1 MPHVMLVR
9 PHACTSEGATSGRV
23 PVATIAPVNMAAYT
37 PPMPSL
43 HRHRL
48 LHVLACLAVAL
59 MLVAPLISRWS
70 QARALEPMCM
80 SGPALATGTAVHAGH
95 VPAQAQSAAH
105 PDHSMP
111 GAKQRAGD
119 HDAALHGE
127 ACDYCM
133 LAARLLPWLV
143 LCLLQRR
150 PVPMP
155 LPATVRVR
163 SALRWSALG
172 ARGPPL
178 YA

>member
-1 MPHVMLVR
+1 
-9 PHACTSEGATSGRV
+9 
-23 PVATIAPVNMAAYT
+23 MAAYT
-37 PPMPSL
+37 AAMHAL

-48 LHVLACLAVAL
+48 LHLLACLAVAL
-59 MLVAPLISRWS
+59 MLLAPLISRWS
-70 QARALEPMCM
+70 QARMLEPMCM
-80 SGPALATGTAVHAGH
+80 SGPALSTSAAVHASH
-95 VPAQAQSAAH
+95 APAQAHSAV
-105 PDHSMP
+105 PRDHGMP
-111 GAKQRAGD
+111 GAPQRAGD

-133 LAARLLPWLV
+133 LAARLLPWLALLV

-155 LPATVRVR
+155 LPAAVRAW
-163 SALRWSALG
+163 SALRWTALG